1 MKIALFGGSFDP
13 IHNGH
18 LEIVLRACDE
28 LAFDKLVVMPAY
40 LSPFKV
46 SAGAGARKRLG
57 WVEKVFEEIPK
68 VEVSGYEI
76 SQNRSVPTIESV
88 EYLTKH
94 YKLEEKIQLIIG
106 ADNLASLSHWKNF
119 PELER
124 LCEIVVA
131 TRHGYDIS
139 HGYKILNV
147 KYDISSTDIRNQSSF
162 DHLPVQVADEIMK
175 NYKKE

>member
-1 MKIALFGGSFDP
+1 MKLALFGGSFDP

-18 LEIVLRACDE
+18 LEVVLRACEE
-28 LAFDKLVVMPAY
+28 LCFDRLIVMPAY
-40 LSPFKV
+40 LSPFKI
-46 SAGAGARKRLG
+46 SANIDAKKRLG
-57 WVEKVFEEIPK
+57 WVRKVFENMTR
-68 VEVSGYEI
+68 VEVSDYEI

-94 YKLEEKIQLIIG
+94 YRSEGKLLLIIG
-106 ADNLASLSHWKNF
+106 ADNLAGLSHWKSF
-119 PELER
+119 DELER

-131 TRHGYDIS
+131 TRHGYDICHS
-139 HGYKILNV
+139 YKILNV

-162 DHLPVQVADEIMK
+162 DHLPSQVADEIMK